1 MADSFTPQRWTEPLM
16 PVPGLV
22 GSERRGPEQEPVLR
36 TILELLG
43 LLRRHL
49 IVVLSIAAFVTGA
62 VLYKMRRDLPVY
74 QASAA
79 IRVADRSEA
88 LSGGLGAGPSDQMF
102 RPFVDPV
109 LSQVELLK
117 SRGVAEA
124 VVDKEGLRLRA
135 LPFWL
140 PPRWATNVSVQPDA
154 PSDTIYLQFGA
165 TDVRARSRG
174 TDVHAPY
181 GQAIVMR
188 GTSLTVDHNPGI
200 DAATLVVLPR
210 QVAVSDVQNGLTG
223 RPRERT
229 DIIDVTYA
237 ASDPV
242 FAQRVVNTAV
252 QSFQEMSASTAKE
265 ESVRRREF
273 IEDQLRQAEAKLEAA
288 QEQHNEFRA
297 RERVYSTQE
306 RYKTEQ
312 ADLVGVEEQRQ
323 NLDAQRRTYTALL
336 SELQTEKGRPSDRL
350 SALVSSP
357 GIAANPLV
365 AQLFTDLIRYRI
377 ARDSLTTGRWGART
391 ANNPDVQK
399 LDTLIAGTERNVIGA
414 VQGQIAS
421 IDAHMAVLQ
430 DRQHGIAQQMTTLPA
445 SEAEEATLLAQVQ
458 TYDREAQQL
467 RTELQSAKIAEAAQ
481 AGQIQIV
488 DLAEVPGSPIG
499 AGRRAKLF
507 FALIIGLGLGIIA
520 AYVIENRRS
529 VIRRRDDIERTI
541 SLPSL
546 ALVPQIRSLNGHHG
560 GLLARGLLP
569 AAAGRLLPKRSRNGN
584 GLAAGADPASELVA
598 FSDSR
603 SGGAEAYRT
612 LRTNLLFSAAVGAL
626 RRVVVTSPGPAE
638 GKSTTAANLA
648 IAFAQQGHRVL
659 IIDCDLRRSRL
670 HKMLEV
676 PQTPGLTNVL
686 VADSVVADAIKP
698 TRIDGLMV
706 MPSGALPP
714 NPAELLGSARMRS
727 LLEKL
732 SESYDTIILDTPPLL
747 AASDAAILSRL
758 ADGALVVVRA
768 GRTERSALE
777 SAIQQLATVGARVLG
792 SVLND
797 PDAEIPKYA
806 AYRSYYYY
814 SGEYNYSNGTNGT
827 NGTNGA
833 TA

>member
-1 MADSFTPQRWTEPLM
+1 MAESFTPQRWPEPL
-16 PVPGLV
+16 VPGPTFV
-22 GSERRGPEQEPVLR
+22 GPERRGPEQEPVLR
-36 TILELLG
+36 SVLELLG
-43 LLRRHL
+43 LVRRHIL
-49 IVVLSIAAFVTGA
+49 VVLSIAVFVAGA
-62 VLYKMRRDLPVY
+62 VWYKMRRDLPVY
-74 QASAA
+74 QASAV

-88 LSGGLGAGPSDQMF
+88 LSGGLGAGPTDRIV
-102 RPFVDPV
+102 RPFMDPV

-135 LPFWL
+135 LPHWL

-154 PSDTIYLQFGA
+154 PSDTIYFDFGRN
-165 TDVRARSRG
+165 DVRVRSHGVDAR
-174 TDVHAPY
+174 TPY
-181 GQAIVMR
+181 GQAIVLR
-188 GTSLTVDHNPGI
+188 GTSLTIDHNPGI

-210 QVAVSDVQNGLTG
+210 QVAVSDVENGLTG

-229 DIIDVTYA
+229 DIIDVSFA

-242 FAQRVVNTAV
+242 LAQRVVNTAV
-252 QSFQEMSASTAKE
+252 QTFQEMSARTAKE

-273 IEDQLRQAEAKLEAA
+273 IENQLQQAEDKLEAA
-288 QEQHNEFRA
+288 QAQHNQFRA
-297 RERVYSTQE
+297 REKVYSTQE
-306 RYKTEQ
+306 RYKAEQ
-312 ADLVGVEEQRQ
+312 ADLVGVDDQRQ
-323 NLDAQRRTYTALL
+323 NLDAQRRTYVTLL
-336 SELQTEKGRPSDRL
+336 GELQAKNDKSNDRL

-365 AQLFTDLIRYRI
+365 AQLFTDLIRYRT
-377 ARDSLTTGRWGART
+377 ARDSLTTGQWGART

-399 LDTLIAGTERNVIGA
+399 LDTLIASTERNVVGA

-430 DRQHGIAQQMTTLPA
+430 DRQRGIAELMTTLPA
-445 SEAEEATLLAQVQ
+445 SEAEEATLLAQVN

-467 RTELQSAKIAEAAQ
+467 RTQLQSAKIAEAAQ

-507 FALIIGLGLGIIA
+507 FALVVGLGLGVIA
-520 AYVIENRRS
+520 AYVLENRRS
-529 VIRRRDDIERTI
+529 VIRRRDDLERAI

-546 ALVPQIRSLNGHHG
+546 ALVPQIRTLNGHSA
-560 GLLARGLLP
+560 GLLSRGFLP

-584 GLAAGADPASELVA
+584 GASVSGDPAAELVA
-598 FSDSR
+598 FSDAR

-626 RRVVVTSPGPAE
+626 RRLVVTSPGPAE

-659 IIDCDLRRSRL
+659 LLDCDLRRSRL
-670 HKMLEV
+670 HKILEV
-676 PQTPGLTNVL
+676 PQSPGLTNVL
-686 VADSVVADAIKP
+686 VADSSIADAVKP
-698 TRIDGLMV
+698 TRVDRLMV
-706 MPSGALPP
+706 MPSGPLPP
-714 NPAELLGSARMRS
+714 NPAELLGSARMRT
-727 LLEKL
+727 LLDTL

-747 AASDAAILSRL
+747 AASDAAIISRL
-758 ADGALVVVRA
+758 SDGALVVVRA

-777 SAIQQLATVGARVLG
+777 SAIQQLVTVGARVLG
-792 SVLND
+792 TVLND

-806 AYRSYYYY
+806 RYYSYYYY
-814 SGEYNYSNGTNGT
+814 SGEHEYS
-827 NGTNGA
+827 NGA